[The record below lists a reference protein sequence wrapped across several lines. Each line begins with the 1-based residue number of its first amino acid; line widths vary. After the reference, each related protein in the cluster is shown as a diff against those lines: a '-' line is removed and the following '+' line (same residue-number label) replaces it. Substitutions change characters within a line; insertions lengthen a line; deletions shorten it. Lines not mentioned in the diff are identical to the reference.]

1 VVVVVGLFAVPE
13 LRAGVSVV
21 VVEATEPVLE
31 LTQRTT
37 GQGEVL
43 VAAMVWRAWAAMGS
57 KALL

>member
-1 VVVVVGLFAVPE
+1 MGLFAVPE
-13 LRAGVSVV
+13 LRAGVSV